1 MKHAFRRVSSV
12 VDTIRHLVELP
23 GFDYKSLDRLIAHKR
38 RARTLLDNAIIP
50 KTSTSVKTAATYIS
64 DNGEIV
70 AKQIRQFQKHLS
82 KEEVAQ
88 IIAAYHDGKSANAL
102 ADEYGCDR
110 HTVANQL
117 KKHGIKVSRS
127 KIRSEEAIHRIIAL
141 YENGKLI
148 AEIAKQYEV
157 SESAINRLLHE
168 NGVKIRSR
176 WDYERK

>member
-1 MKHAFRRVSSV
+1 MNRKKPANP
-12 VDTIRHLVELP
+12 TIDGLPFLVELP

-38 RARTLLDNAIIP
+38 CAETLHDDTIIP
-50 KTSTSVKTAATYIS
+50 KESTSVKTAATYIS

-70 AKQIRQFQKHLS
+70 AKQIQQIQKHLS
-82 KEEVAQ
+82 GEEIAQ
-88 IIAAYHDGKSANAL
+88 LIADYQSGKSTNQL
-102 ADEYGCDR
+102 AHEYGCNR
-110 HTVANQL
+110 HTIANQL

-127 KIRSEEAIHRIIAL
+127 KIRSGEAVHRIIAL

-168 NGVKIRSR
+168 NGVRIRSR
-176 WDYERK
+176 WDYEQK